1 MTEAAKE
8 FVVDLLNDGY
18 TITKLKYSNKM
29 LMFHFD
35 VSETKGLTD
44 LRKACLLWLLD
55 NGQIMSTDLNEQ
67 ELVMLFFH
75 PTFKKPID
83 K

>member
-8 FVVDLLNDGY
+8 LVFDLLTDGY
-18 TITKLKYSNKM
+18 TVTKLKYSNKM

-44 LRKACLLWLLD
+44 LRKAGLLWLLD
-55 NGQIMSTDLNEQ
+55 NGQIMSVDINEQ
-67 ELVMLFFH
+67 ELVMSFFH
-75 PTFKKPID
+75 PTFKKLI